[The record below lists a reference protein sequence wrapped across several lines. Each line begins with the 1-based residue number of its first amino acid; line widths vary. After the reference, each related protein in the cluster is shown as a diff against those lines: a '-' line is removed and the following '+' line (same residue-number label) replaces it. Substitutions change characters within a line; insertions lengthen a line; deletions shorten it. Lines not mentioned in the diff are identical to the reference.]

1 MPKAAMSTRTAFAS
15 CEPLAQLAL
24 MAPLISPPPDTV
36 LPIPGFAD
44 PVSSI
49 SHLAAALLFALAAVS
64 LLRLARGHRE
74 RLLALSIYAG
84 SVVLLFA
91 MSGVFHLLPHDTG
104 GRTVLQR
111 LDHASIFLLIAGTF
125 TAVHGVLFRG
135 WLRWGVITFVWVV
148 TATAIPLK
156 TVFFTEMPDF
166 LGLTLYLS
174 FPWIGFVSGFLLWR
188 RRGVEYVSALVLG
201 GVAYTVGAV
210 LEFQRWPNP
219 WPGVVHA
226 HELFHFFVIAGA
238 VLHWRFCVMIA
249 AEAAATMG

>member
-1 MPKAAMSTRTAFAS
+1 MLLLMPI
-15 CEPLAQLAL
+15 AQ
-24 MAPLISPPPDTV
+24 APPGNVIS
-36 LPIPGFAD
+36 IPGFAD

-49 SHLAAALLFALAAVS
+49 SHLVVTVWFALAAVS
-64 LLRLARGHRE
+64 LLRSARINRGRM
-74 RLLALSIYAG
+74 LALGIYAG

-111 LDHASIFLLIAGTF
+111 LDHASIFVLIAGTF
-125 TAVHGVLFRG
+125 TAVHGILFRG

-156 TVFFTEMPDF
+156 TVFFTEMPEW
-166 LGLTLYLS
+166 LGLALYLS
-174 FPWIGFVSGFLLWR
+174 FPWIGFISGLLLWR
-188 RRGVEYVSALVLG
+188 RRGVHYVASLVLG
-201 GVAYTVGAV
+201 GVAYTAGAV

-226 HELFHFFVIAGA
+226 HELFHFAVIAGA
-238 VLHWRFCVMIA
+238 VLHWRFCTMIA
-249 AEAAATMG
+249 AEAAATE